1 MNPSNKPPQGDNL
14 SELEVVTS
22 RHPQLTPDHPLE
34 VLWDYYAGPETFYH
48 GDVHY
53 VLQLSIVRHGQIEI
67 AYENHRRTCRSGDL
81 WWTFCWE
88 PHAFR
93 CLDKRNLIMTVNVNL
108 DDLGEIGLLGSSVN
122 WLAPFSATPDK
133 RYCPRTDDE
142 RDFIQKWA
150 DHMTHVYR
158 RRPSNWLPQCWL
170 DFHRLLLH
178 VINRLPEGINTIL
191 GSRGTYLSGGEQ
203 QRIAIARA
211 MLKNA
216 DVVILDEASA
226 FADPECEAQV
236 QLAFQEMARGRTVIM
251 IAHRLSTIRNADRIY
266 VLKDGQVEEQGKHD
280 ELLKKNG
287 LYAAMWAEY
296 QKAVNWKVGETA

>member
-1 MNPSNKPPQGDNL
+1 MNLLDKQAPNDNL

-34 VLWDYYAGPETFYH
+34 VLWDYHTGPETYYH

-67 AYENHRRTCRSGDL
+67 AYENYRRTCRAGDL

-93 CLDKRNLIMTVNVNL
+93 CLDKRNLIMTINVNL

-133 RYCPRTDDE
+133 RYCPQTDAE
-142 RDFIQKWA
+142 RDVIQQWA
-150 DHMTHVYR
+150 DRMTHVYR
-158 RRPSNWLPQCWL
+158 RRPANWLPQCWL

-178 VINRLPEGINTIL
+178 VIERLPETTGMQEDATDIRVYLERLRPALELVRTSPVTPDLQTAAAACRLSVSRFSELFRKTL
-191 GSRGTYLSGGEQ
+191 GKSYGHFAL
-203 QRIAIARA
+203 RA
-211 MLKNA
+211 KLGHCAADLKN
-216 DVVILDEASA
+216 
-226 FADPECEAQV
+226 
-236 QLAFQEMARGRTVIM
+236 GR
-251 IAHRLSTIRNADRIY
+251 L
-266 VLKDGQVEEQGKHD
+266 
-280 ELLKKNG
+280 LLKEIAQRHGFCDAAG
-287 LYAAMWAEY
+287 LCNAFRRVFHCTPTEF
-296 QKAVNWKVGETA
+296 KA

>member
-178 VINRLPEGINTIL
+178 VINRLPENTGTQENASDIRSYLERLRPALELVRTSPVTPDLKTAASVCHLSVSRFSELFRKAL
-191 GSRGTYLSGGEQ
+191 GKSYGHFAL
-203 QRIAIARA
+203 RA
-211 MLKNA
+211 KLGHCAADLKNGKFLLKE
-216 DVVILDEASA
+216 I
-226 FADPECEAQV
+226 AQRHGFCDAAG
-236 QLAFQEMARGRTVIM
+236 LCNAFQRVFHCTPTEF
-251 IAHRLSTIRNADRIY
+251 
-266 VLKDGQVEEQGKHD
+266 
-280 ELLKKNG
+280 
-287 LYAAMWAEY
+287 
-296 QKAVNWKVGETA
+296 KA

>member
-178 VINRLPEGINTIL
+178 VINRLPEHFGTQETASDIRLYLERIRPALELVRTSPVTPDLKTAASVCHLSVSRFSELFRKAL
-191 GSRGTYLSGGEQ
+191 GKSYGHFAL
-203 QRIAIARA
+203 RA
-211 MLKNA
+211 KLGHCAADLKN
-216 DVVILDEASA
+216 
-226 FADPECEAQV
+226 
-236 QLAFQEMARGRTVIM
+236 GR
-251 IAHRLSTIRNADRIY
+251 L
-266 VLKDGQVEEQGKHD
+266 
-280 ELLKKNG
+280 LLKEIAQRHG
-287 LYAAMWAEY
+287 FSDAASLC
-296 QKAVNWKVGETA
+296 KAFRRVFHCTPTEFKA